1 MDVSSSK
8 FRFSSVISVP
18 VGDDS
23 YRRGGFCTGFT
34 TAKRLFC
41 CSDGSDTKDVTW
53 WLGTSPLENPLACDF
68 FDCIP
73 RGRRR
78 QQHRQHTI
86 NNRMIMKIPATR
98 PTIMGSDSFM
108 LTGMTL
114 PLLLCNRKIHLSVNY
129 ICPDKITKKT
139 HHNFFLRSHTVFKI

>member
-8 FRFSSVISVP
+8 FLFSSVISVP

-23 YRRGGFCTGFT
+23 YLLGGFCTGFT

-41 CSDGSDTKDVTW
+41 CSDGSDTSDVTWLW

-68 FDCIP
+68 FDCML

-78 QQHRQHTI
+78 QQQRQHTI
-86 NNRMIMKIPATR
+86 NRRMMMNIPATS
-98 PTIMGSDSFM
+98 PIMMGRDS
-108 LTGMTL
+108 LTLNAVPRIFL
-114 PLLLCNRKIHLSVNY
+114 PPLFCKRN
-129 ICPDKITKKT
+129 T
-139 HHNFFLRSHTVFKI
+139 HIW